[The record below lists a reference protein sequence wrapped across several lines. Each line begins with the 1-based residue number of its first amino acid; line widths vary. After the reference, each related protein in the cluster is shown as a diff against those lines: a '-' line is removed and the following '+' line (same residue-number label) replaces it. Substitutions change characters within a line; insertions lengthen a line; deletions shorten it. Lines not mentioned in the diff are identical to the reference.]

1 MTKVII
7 NADDFGLSKATNYGI
22 IEAHLNGVL
31 TSTTLMVTMPSV
43 EHAVSLMKFVPDL
56 GVGLHLNI
64 TLGQPLTDNET
75 LTNEEGYFIKPQNLN
90 QEYSEEEVYLEFKKQ
105 YDKFINLVG
114 EKPSHFDTHLF
125 ASDKIETV
133 QKATVRLANEVSVPV
148 RNLDTQSYDRVEF
161 ISFRKYGDPI
171 GLDYLF
177 NRYQDFHNY
186 DVVEIMS
193 HPGYIDQYILDIS
206 SYNYERLEELDIL
219 TSKKLKE
226 LFTKE
231 GFELIS
237 YHELPRKK

>member
-125 ASDKIETV
+125 
-133 QKATVRLANEVSVPV
+133 
-148 RNLDTQSYDRVEF
+148 
-161 ISFRKYGDPI
+161 
-171 GLDYLF
+171 
-177 NRYQDFHNY
+177 
-186 DVVEIMS
+186 
-193 HPGYIDQYILDIS
+193 
-206 SYNYERLEELDIL
+206 
-219 TSKKLKE
+219 
-226 LFTKE
+226 
-231 GFELIS
+231 
-237 YHELPRKK
+237 